1 MNKIMKHKKK
11 LKCTLYKTTHLEGTE
26 GESSSRITFSISY
39 RVCLAEFLKK
49 FPFIYLALWIKDFIL
64 KSLVFLI
71 LTFPV
76 KYSEIAYQ
84 DIFHFTKYFLS

>member
-1 MNKIMKHKKK
+1 MNHKKK

-49 FPFIYLALWIKDFIL
+49 FPFIYLGLWIKDFIL

-71 LTFPV
+71 LTFLLSIQKLV
-76 KYSEIAYQ
+76 IK
-84 DIFHFTKYFLS
+84 IFSVHKVFPKLNF